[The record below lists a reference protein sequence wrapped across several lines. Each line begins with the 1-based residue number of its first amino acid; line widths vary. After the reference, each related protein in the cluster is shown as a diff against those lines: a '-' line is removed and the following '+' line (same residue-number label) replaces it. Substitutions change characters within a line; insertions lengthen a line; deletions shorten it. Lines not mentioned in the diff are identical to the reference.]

1 MGTLIPEMAA
11 LGLAVAFTSPGS
23 VVTVIVLLSMSS
35 GRLRAVAFICGWV
48 LALAVLAALMV
59 LVLNGQDFG
68 STRTT
73 PSRAASAVEVLLG
86 CLLLFGS
93 VRVYRRPRQEKGP
106 QSPPRW
112 LDRLD
117 RTHWQLSI
125 AVGALM
131 LSYALTLAAWSEIL
145 KAEVSTL
152 DALGAALVFALTS
165 IVTIAAPLA
174 VVVFAPD
181 RSARVLASWK
191 EWLLGHSRSIA
202 LIALMV
208 VGAFLIARGAYDLAA

>member
-1 MGTLIPEMAA
+1 MAA

-93 VRVYRRPRQEKGP
+93 ARVYRRPRQDKGP

-131 LSYALTLAAWSEIL
+131 LSYALTLAAWTEIL
-145 KAEVSTL
+145 RAEVGTL
-152 DALGAALVFALTS
+152 DALVAALVFALTS
-165 IVTIAAPLA
+165 IVTIVAPLA

-181 RSARVLASWK
+181 RSARV
-191 EWLLGHSRSIA
+191 
-202 LIALMV
+202 
-208 VGAFLIARGAYDLAA
+208 